1 MQRHPPPTLLQVKKQ
16 TLRAQPQRHPPP
28 TPLQV
33 KKQTLRAQPQRH
45 PPPTPLQVKKQTLR
59 AQMKMKKH
67 LPRLL
72 LSREKIPPER
82 QRPWVRKF
90 THSIMILQGIL
101 SGSSSAGA
109 GTIQRMLIK
118 RFGREPGIILR

>member
-1 MQRHPPPTLLQVKKQ
+1 MKK
-16 TLRAQPQRHPPP
+16 HPPP

-33 KKQTLRAQPQRH
+33 KKKTLRARPQPQRH

-82 QRPWVRKF
+82 QRP
-90 THSIMILQGIL
+90 
-101 SGSSSAGA
+101 
-109 GTIQRMLIK
+109 
-118 RFGREPGIILR
+118 